1 MTIAPSGE
9 QFELTLGD
17 QRAVVTEVGA
27 GLRAYS
33 AGGRELVDGY
43 AADELA
49 DSGRG
54 QLLLPWPNRIRDGVY
69 RFKGVNYR
77 LPLNEP
83 ERGNAIHGLTR
94 WSSWTVVERAADR
107 VVLEYLLHPQ
117 PGYPFLL
124 ELQVEYT
131 LAPASFTMT

>member
-33 AGGRELVDGY
+33 AGRRELVDGY

-54 QLLLPWPNRIRDGVY
+54 QLLLPCPNRIRDGVY
-69 RFKGVNYR
+69 RFQAVDYR
-77 LPLNEP
+77 LPLNKP
-83 ERGNAIHGLTR
+83 SVATR
-94 WSSWTVVERAADR
+94 
-107 VVLEYLLHPQ
+107 
-117 PGYPFLL
+117 
-124 ELQVEYT
+124 
-131 LAPASFTMT
+131 FTG